1 MGMYVCTE
9 RKGAVHEQALR
20 RPTTPTPSQVFYSTD
35 FTAILASLLPP
46 IFPITDPL
54 KVLLSLLLDKHFVI
68 WLPNERPPDIII
80 HLHVICQTSPKPGGH
95 FARNLSPLLQTEG
108 DSKIPLH
115 HSYKLLP
122 PWSNFSGISQKSADH
137 II

>member
-1 MGMYVCTE
+1 MYSSFPLHAHIHSH
-9 RKGAVHEQALR
+9 RYRG
-20 RPTTPTPSQVFYSTD
+20 PTTPTPSHVFYCTD
-35 FTAILASLLPP
+35 STAILASLLPP

-108 DSKIPLH
+108 DSKIPFH

-137 II
+137 VI